1 MAIDTHGT
9 LTFVNQALKR
19 MLLYDEAGDDLINR
33 NINEFVATESRG
45 ELWRLIHDAIGK
57 GGYEKTTETKDEQG
71 GSDSSS
77 SESESDPNAV
87 SMESFMQMDNKK
99 RAHETRHKLSSSG
112 EGSTD
117 EVIARLAKNGK
128 HGNLKSPPES
138 TSSLYSSLD
147 TMKKN
152 SPRSESLEEMTE
164 RSSSAMTNVD
174 GDGKQTGGKC
184 LYSTV
189 ATPPV
194 TNAIVKHL

>member
-45 ELWRLIHDAIGK
+45 ELWRLLHDVIGK
-57 GGYEKTTETKDEQG
+57 GEYEKTTETKEEQG
-71 GSDSSS
+71 GSDSCS
-77 SESESDPNAV
+77 SESDPNAV
-87 SMESFMQMDNKK
+87 SMESFMQMDHKK

-117 EVIARLAKNGK
+117 EVIARLAKHGK
-128 HGNLKSPPES
+128 HGNLKSPQES

-152 SPRSESLEEMTE
+152 SPRSESLEDMTE

-184 LYSTV
+184 LYSIV
-189 ATPPV
+189 ATPPI
-194 TNAIVKHL
+194 TNAIAEHL